1 MELETLN
8 TLLARDGGRLPARAL
23 YMLQQPL
30 VETLIE
36 WRDSDDKHQCGALSE
51 ETIAFAPQCKQ
62 MSLLA
67 ASSNEQENLVSWGK
81 MWLNVITCT
90 GSEKSLKKIAT
101 QCSTGEITTLE
112 ELHLALERRVNRF
125 IYKLLLVIIIAGL
138 AVMAAVQF
146 S

>member
-67 ASSNEQENLVSWGK
+67 ASSRS
-81 MWLNVITCT
+81 
-90 GSEKSLKKIAT
+90 
-101 QCSTGEITTLE
+101 
-112 ELHLALERRVNRF
+112 
-125 IYKLLLVIIIAGL
+125 
-138 AVMAAVQF
+138 
-146 S
+146 